1 MIVKGL
7 DRIEGTP
14 IYGMSDEHWRSH
26 TAELRARFAE
36 QHEDDRGGAVR
47 RENAFPAPYHT

>member
-36 QHEDDRGGAVR
+36 QHKDDRGGAVR
-47 RENAFPAPYHT
+47 RENAFPAPCHT